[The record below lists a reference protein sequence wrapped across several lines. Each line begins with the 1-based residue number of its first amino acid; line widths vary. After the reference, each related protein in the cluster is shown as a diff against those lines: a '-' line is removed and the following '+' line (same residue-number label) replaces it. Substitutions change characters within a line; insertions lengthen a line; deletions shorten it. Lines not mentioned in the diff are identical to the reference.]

1 MLNLVALVLSEQTV
15 VDEDAGQLL
24 ADRPV
29 QQHCRNGAV
38 HSAGH
43 GAEHRLVAYF
53 LAQSLYLLVD
63 EARHDPIAL
72 AGADIKEK
80 SFEYLLAVLRVHDLG
95 MELNG
100 VDFLFVVF
108 HRGARAV
115 ARDGCHP
122 IALGQSAYIVGMA
135 HPADAR
141 ILGDVPEQ
149 TAVLAAGH
157 GYLAVFAL
165 RAARLNRAARHIC
178 YELSAVADAEHGDT
192 RVEYLGR
199 KVGRSGVV
207 DAVRSACKYYSD
219 IARRLYLLDGYAAV
233 RFYLGIDIVLTHAA
247 RDELIVLT
255 AEIEHKHFFMV
266 VLHYITLFI

>member
-1 MLNLVALVLSEQTV
+1 
-15 VDEDAGQLL
+15 
-24 ADRPV
+24 
-29 QQHCRNGAV
+29 
-38 HSAGH
+38 
-43 GAEHRLVAYF
+43 
-53 LAQSLYLLVD
+53 
-63 EARHDPIAL
+63 
-72 AGADIKEK
+72 
-80 SFEYLLAVLRVHDLG
+80 

-141 ILGDVPEQ
+141 ILGDIPEQ

-178 YELSAVADAEHGDT
+178 YELSAVADAEHGIPASSI
-192 RVEYLGR
+192 
-199 KVGRSGVV
+199 SGE
-207 DAVRSACKYYSD
+207 KW
-219 IARRLYLLDGYAAV
+219 G
-233 RFYLGIDIVLTHAA
+233 
-247 RDELIVLT
+247 E
-255 AEIEHKHFFMV
+255 AES
-266 VLHYITLFI
+266 